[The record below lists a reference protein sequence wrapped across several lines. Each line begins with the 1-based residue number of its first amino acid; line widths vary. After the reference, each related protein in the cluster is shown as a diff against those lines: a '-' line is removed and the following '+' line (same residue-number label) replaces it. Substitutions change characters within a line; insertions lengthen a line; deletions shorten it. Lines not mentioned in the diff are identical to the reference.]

1 MLKQELSG
9 FQVTTFFRKNNC
21 GNIEGMKVKFFFKML
36 KSLCRSPKCKKKIEK
51 KYFVLKINAL
61 EVLAGISLSYDKN
74 TCDQPKTC

>member
-1 MLKQELSG
+1 MQ
-9 FQVTTFFRKNNC
+9 
-21 GNIEGMKVKFFFKML
+21 
-36 KSLCRSPKCKKKIEK
+36 KKIEK